1 MKSLPFFLFLLLNG
15 ILVQAQET
23 LQFPN
28 DYLGI
33 YTGTLHIDA
42 ERGKQDIPM
51 EFHLTETDS
60 TGVYN
65 YILVYGAGDKRQ
77 ERNYTLIEKDPK
89 KGIYAVDE
97 NNGIILDDKVIDNR
111 MYALFEVG
119 GNLLTTFITFEKDHM
134 VFEIV
139 FAPKDRKNVTYA
151 EGEEQTEVIS
161 YPITTVQ
168 RAVLQKQ

>member
-1 MKSLPFFLFLLLNG
+1 MKSLLLLFLLLLNG
-15 ILVQAQET
+15 LWVQAQET
-23 LQFPN
+23 LQFP
-28 DYLGI
+28 DDFLGI
-33 YTGTLHIDA
+33 YKGSLQIYT
-42 ERGKQDIPM
+42 EKGKQHIPM

-60 TGVYN
+60 IGAYN
-65 YILVYGAGDKRQ
+65 YILVYGEGEKRQ
-77 ERNYTLIEKDPK
+77 ERNYTLIEKDK
-89 KGIYAVDE
+89 EKGLYIVDE
-97 NNGIILDDKVIDNR
+97 NNGIVLDDKVIDNK

-119 GNLLTTFITFEKDHM
+119 ENLLTTFITFEKDHM

-151 EGEEQTEVIS
+151 EGEDKTKVIS